1 MTVLLRRWWT
11 RGRRQVRR
19 VVRLIGR
26 PFRRSVQLRLLA
38 TAIGISVISLAL
50 LTVYLSVA
58 MRDGLVDRRV
68 EEILSESARSLSQ
81 TQTTVNSSTASSSS
95 GVQQTLND
103 LLPALQ
109 SGGTSGREVFL
120 LRSATNTSSVRVL
133 DLSTAP
139 DAEGIISDALRQAV
153 AQEPQQQHWQSV
165 RLDSGEPGVVVGSVV
180 EVPLA
185 GAFDV
190 YFLYSLASE
199 QETLTFLQNII
210 ALAGVVLIGV
220 LGTLTFVVVRQI
232 VRPVKQ
238 ASVVAE
244 RIADGNLNE
253 RLMVHGEDEVATLA
267 RSFNAMTG
275 SLQHQIDQLAQL
287 SAVQRQFVSD
297 VSHELRTPLTTVRMA
312 AEMLYQSRDEFD
324 PVSKR
329 STELLHTQLDR
340 FEDLLADLL
349 EISRFDAG
357 AALLEAEARD
367 IRDIVLQVVD
377 YEMTLAEKKGVWIS
391 ADLGEQSL
399 RVDCDSRRVERIV
412 RNLVVNA
419 IEHSEGRP
427 VTITTRGNSQAVA
440 VVVADRGIGM
450 DRTEV
455 SRVFDRFWRADPARA
470 RTTGGTGLGLSIAK
484 EDARLHGG
492 WLEAW
497 GRPGFGS
504 SFRLTLPRRAG
515 IVLTSSPLPLEPDL
529 SSTHEPSPVLVVDE
543 HGPASVPRF
552 DTKEDSDDE

>member
-1 MTVLLRRWWT
+1 MRRNLLRR
-11 RGRRQVRR
+11 RVRHIAR
-19 VVRLIGR
+19 AIAR
-26 PFRRSVQLRLLA
+26 PFQTSVQFRLLVIA
-38 TAIGISVISLAL
+38 VSFSLISLL
-50 LTVYLSVA
+50 LLSLYLSIA
-58 MRDGLVDRRV
+58 MRDGLFERRLD
-68 EEILSESARSLSQ
+68 EILGESARSLSQ
-81 TQTTVNSSTASSSS
+81 TQTTLNSSTATSTSQ
-95 GVQQTLND
+95 VQQTLND

-120 LRSATNTSSVRVL
+120 LRAQTNNSPVRVL

-139 DAEGIISDALRQAV
+139 AAEGLISPAIRDTV
-153 AQEPQQQHWQSV
+153 TNNPQQQHWQSV
-165 RLDSGEPGVVVGSVV
+165 NIGPDNPGVIVGAIVD
-180 EVPLA
+180 VPQA
-185 GAFDV
+185 GAFEV

-199 QETLTFLQNII
+199 QESLTFLQNTI
-210 ALAGVVLIGV
+210 AFAGAVLIGV
-220 LGTLTFVVVRQI
+220 LATLIYVVTRQI

-238 ASVVAE
+238 ASVAAE

-253 RLMVHGEDEVATLA
+253 RLIVRGQDEVATLA

-312 AEMLYQSRDEFD
+312 AEILHESRDDFD
-324 PVSKR
+324 PIVKR

-357 AALLEAEARD
+357 AAMLDVEARD
-367 IRDIVLQVVD
+367 LSDTVVRVID
-377 YEMTLAEKKGVWIS
+377 HELPLAEKKGVWIS
-391 ADLGEQSL
+391 ADLGTTST
-399 RVDCDSRRVERIV
+399 RADYDSRRVERIL
-412 RNLVVNA
+412 RNLLVNA
-419 IEHSEGRP
+419 IEHAEGNP
-427 VTITTRGNSQAVA
+427 ITITIGTSPEAVA
-440 VVVADRGIGM
+440 VVVQDRGIGM
-450 DRTEV
+450 DREAVT
-455 SRVFDRFWRADPARA
+455 RVFDRFWRADPARA
-470 RTTGGTGLGLSIAK
+470 RTTGGSGLGLSIAK

-515 IVLTSSPLPLEPDL
+515 IILTSSPIALEHKESLYEAPTPIPAD
-529 SSTHEPSPVLVVDE
+529 DE

-552 DTKEDSDDE
+552 DSKDDYPEDSDDD

>member
-377 YEMTLAEKKGVWIS
+377 YEMTLVEKKGVWIS

-427 VTITTRGNSQAVA
+427 VTITTRGNNQAVA

>member
-26 PFRRSVQLRLLA
+26 PFRRSVELRLLA

-165 RLDSGEPGVVVGSVV
+165 RLESGEPGVVVGSVV

>member
-38 TAIGISVISLAL
+38 TAISISVISLAL

-165 RLDSGEPGVVVGSVV
+165 RLESGEPGVVVGSVV

-492 WLEAW
+492 WLEAGQARVW
-497 GRPGFGS
+497 FLVPTNAPS
-504 SFRLTLPRRAG
+504 SRGHYVDKFPVTVGARLVQYP
-515 IVLTSSPLPLEPDL
+515 
-529 SSTHEPSPVLVVDE
+529 
-543 HGPASVPRF
+543 
-552 DTKEDSDDE
+552 

>member
-38 TAIGISVISLAL
+38 TAISISVISLAL

-165 RLDSGEPGVVVGSVV
+165 RLESGEPGVVVGSVV

-329 STELLHTQLDR
+329 
-340 FEDLLADLL
+340 
-349 EISRFDAG
+349 
-357 AALLEAEARD
+357 
-367 IRDIVLQVVD
+367 
-377 YEMTLAEKKGVWIS
+377 
-391 ADLGEQSL
+391 
-399 RVDCDSRRVERIV
+399 
-412 RNLVVNA
+412 
-419 IEHSEGRP
+419 
-427 VTITTRGNSQAVA
+427 
-440 VVVADRGIGM
+440 
-450 DRTEV
+450 
-455 SRVFDRFWRADPARA
+455 
-470 RTTGGTGLGLSIAK
+470 
-484 EDARLHGG
+484 
-492 WLEAW
+492 
-497 GRPGFGS
+497 
-504 SFRLTLPRRAG
+504 
-515 IVLTSSPLPLEPDL
+515 
-529 SSTHEPSPVLVVDE
+529 
-543 HGPASVPRF
+543 
-552 DTKEDSDDE
+552 

>member
-38 TAIGISVISLAL
+38 TAISISVISLAL

-165 RLDSGEPGVVVGSVV
+165 RLESGEPGVVVGSVV

-497 GRPGFGS
+497 GRPGFGT

>member
-38 TAIGISVISLAL
+38 TAISISVISLAL

-165 RLDSGEPGVVVGSVV
+165 RLESGEPGVVVGSVV

-427 VTITTRGNSQAVA
+427 VTITTRGNNQAVA

-450 DRTEV
+450 DRAEV

-497 GRPGFGS
+497 GRPGFGT

>member
-38 TAIGISVISLAL
+38 TAISISVISLAL

-165 RLDSGEPGVVVGSVV
+165 RLESGEPGVVVGSVV

-497 GRPGFGS
+497 GRHGFGS

>member
-165 RLDSGEPGVVVGSVV
+165 RLESGEPGVVVGSVV